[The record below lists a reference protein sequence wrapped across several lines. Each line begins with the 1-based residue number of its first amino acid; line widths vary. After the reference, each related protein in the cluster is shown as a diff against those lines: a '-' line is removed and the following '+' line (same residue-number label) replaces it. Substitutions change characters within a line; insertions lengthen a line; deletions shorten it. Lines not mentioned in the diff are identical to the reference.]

1 MSNCQGLGDCDESR
15 LERLYEYLDGALPAV
30 DVAEIRSHLESC
42 AECREEH
49 NLECMIR
56 SAMKRSC
63 SEQAPATLKTSI
75 LEKIHAIRATAETAE
90 V

>member
-15 LERLYEYLDGALPAV
+15 LERLYEYLDGALPAA
-30 DVAEIRSHLESC
+30 DVAEIRAHLEGC

-63 SEQAPATLKTSI
+63 AEHAPAALKANI
-75 LEKIHAIRATAETAE
+75 LEKIHAVRSTTETAE

>member
-1 MSNCQGLGDCDESR
+1 MGNCQGLGDCDESR
-15 LERLYEYLDGALPAV
+15 LERLYEYLDGALPAA
-30 DVAEIRSHLESC
+30 DVAEIRVHLESC

-63 SEQAPATLKTSI
+63 AEQAPAALKLSI
-75 LEKIHAIRATAETAE
+75 LEKIHSLRSAVVE

>member
-15 LERLYEYLDGALPAV
+15 LERLYEYLDGALPAA
-30 DVAEIRSHLESC
+30 DVAEIRAHLEGC

-63 SEQAPATLKTSI
+63 SEQAPAALKASI
-75 LEKIHAIRATAETAE
+75 LEKIHSIRAEGAE

>member
-1 MSNCQGLGDCDESR
+1 MGNCQGLGDCDESR
-15 LERLYEYLDGALPAV
+15 LERLYEYLDGALPAA
-30 DVAEIRSHLESC
+30 DVAEIRAHLESC
-42 AECREEH
+42 SECREEH

-63 SEQAPATLKTSI
+63 AEQAPAKLKLSI
-75 LEKIHAIRATAETAE
+75 LEKIHSIRSSATVAE

>member
-15 LERLYEYLDGALPAV
+15 LERLYEYLDGALPAA
-30 DVAEIRSHLESC
+30 DVAEIRAHLEGC

-63 SEQAPATLKTSI
+63 AEQAPAALKANI
-75 LEKIHAIRATAETAE
+75 LEKIHAIRSTTETAE